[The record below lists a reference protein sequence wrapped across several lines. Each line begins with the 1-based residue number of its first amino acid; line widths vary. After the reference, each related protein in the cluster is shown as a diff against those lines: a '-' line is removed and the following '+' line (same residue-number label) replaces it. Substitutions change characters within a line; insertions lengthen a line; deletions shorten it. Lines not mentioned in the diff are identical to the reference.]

1 MERDLLELLGIVPL
15 LPLTGVAILL
25 LFGKRIGEPVAG
37 WIATGLMILAFLWSL
52 VMLIAMLSLP
62 EDARS
67 VTSVA
72 FTWLPVDQ
80 LQVEFGFLADPL
92 SITWCLLVTGVGSL
106 IFLYSIGYMHGDPNF
121 GRFFTYLSLFGGSML
136 LLVTG
141 SSYLLTFLGWEGVGL
156 CSYLLIAFWFER
168 SSAAVAGKKAFVTNR
183 VGDVG
188 FLLAMFILIAEF
200 GTLDYDATGA
210 AAPSAANDTA
220 TAVALLLL
228 LAAIGKSAQIPLFP
242 WLTDAM
248 EGPTPVSALIH
259 AATMVTAG
267 VYLVARAHPFF
278 EASGDALTV
287 VAWVGVLTALLA
299 GGAALVQPDIKRVLA
314 YSTISQLGFMF
325 LALGVQAYTA
335 AVFMVLMHAFFKG
348 CLFLGA
354 GSVIHGNEE
363 NQDIRIMGR
372 FRRFLPFTAIGM
384 TIAWLAIAGVPPFAG
399 FWAKDEILES
409 AFIAGDYGVWALGLI
424 AAVFTALYM
433 TRLIQLVFYGNERF
447 RDTGAPAVSGGSD
460 DDGRPGRPSS
470 NETPLAASTNG
481 DDDGPTTSDVVDPAD
496 SPEALGYD
504 PDFLPTVSFT
514 EATPRASRLHGHD
527 PHESSVI
534 MLVPILVLATLSIV
548 GGLINLPLDGL
559 DFLDQFLE
567 PVFAGVH
574 QPHPDTFVE
583 GLTLEG
589 IAVVFAL
596 IGIGIGLLLYWR
608 GLRNAAEDPIV
619 GHTGR
624 LAPALGHA
632 YYLDDGQAAFFDGP
646 GRATAEFL
654 DEDVD
659 QKVIDGSVNGIGRL
673 VRDAGEGLRHVQDG
687 LVRRYAL
694 GILLGAVAVLLFFL
708 VYVAR

>member
-1 MERDLLELLGIVPL
+1 MEHDLLELIGLVPL
-15 LPLTGVAILL
+15 LPLVGATILL
-25 LFGKRIGEPVAG
+25 FFGRRIGEPVAG
-37 WIATGLMILAFLWSL
+37 WIATGFMLLAFVWSI
-52 VMLIAMLSLP
+52 VMLVAILGLP
-62 EDARS
+62 DDERS
-67 VTSVA
+67 VTSIA

-80 LQVEFGFLADPL
+80 LHVDVGFLADPL
-92 SITWCLLVTGVGSL
+92 SITWILLVTGVGSL
-106 IFLYSIGYMHGDPNF
+106 IFLYSIGYMHRDPNF
-121 GRFFTYLSLFGGSML
+121 GRFFTYLSLFAGSML
-136 LLVTG
+136 ILVTG

-168 SSAAVAGKKAFVTNR
+168 PSAAVAGKKAFVTNR

-188 FLLAMFILIAEF
+188 FLIAMFILIKEF
-200 GTLDYDATGA
+200 GTLDYTATGA
-210 AAPSAANDTA
+210 AASGASQGTV

-228 LAAIGKSAQIPLFP
+228 LAAVGKSAQIPLFP

-299 GGAALVQPDIKRVLA
+299 GGAALMQPDIKRVLA
-314 YSTISQLGFMF
+314 YSTISQLGYMF

-354 GSVIHGNEE
+354 GSVIHGNED
-363 NQDIRIMGR
+363 NQDIRVMGR
-372 FRRFLPFTAIGM
+372 FRRFLPYTAIGM

-399 FWAKDEILES
+399 FWSKDEILES
-409 AFIAGDYGVWALGLI
+409 AFISGDYGVWVLGLI
-424 AAVFTALYM
+424 AAVFTGLYM

-447 RDTGAPAVSGGSD
+447 RSPVVAPSGGSD
-460 DDGRPGRPSS
+460 DDRPGRASS
-470 NETPLAASTNG
+470 GETPLAASTNG
-481 DDDGPTTSDVVDPAD
+481 GDDDPPAVEEIDPAD
-496 SPEALGYD
+496 APEALGYD
-504 PDFLPTVSFT
+504 PDFLPTVDFT
-514 EATPRASRLHGHD
+514 ETTPREPRLHGHD
-527 PHESSVI
+527 PHESPVI
-534 MLVPILVLATLSIV
+534 MLIPILVLATLSIF
-548 GGLINLPLDGL
+548 GGLINLPLQGL

-567 PVFAGVH
+567 PVFAGVD
-574 QPHPDTFVE
+574 QPHPDSFVE

-589 IAVVFAL
+589 IAVVLAL
-596 IGIGIGLLLYWR
+596 IGIGVGLALYRR
-608 GLRNAAEDPIV
+608 GLRNAAEDPIRE
-619 GHTGR
+619 HTGN
-624 LAPALGHA
+624 LGPVLGHA
-632 YYLDDGQAAFFDGP
+632 YYVDDAQAAFFGGP

-654 DEDVD
+654 DEEVD
-659 QKVIDGSVNGIGRL
+659 QKVIDGGVNGIARV
-673 VRDAGEGLRHVQDG
+673 VRDTGEGLRHVQDG

-694 GILLGAVAVLLFFL
+694 GILLGAVAVLLFLL

>member
-596 IGIGIGLLLYWR
+596 IGIGIGLLLYRR

>member
-1 MERDLLELLGIVPL
+1 
-15 LPLTGVAILL
+15 
-25 LFGKRIGEPVAG
+25 
-37 WIATGLMILAFLWSL
+37 
-52 VMLIAMLSLP
+52 
-62 EDARS
+62 
-67 VTSVA
+67 
-72 FTWLPVDQ
+72 
-80 LQVEFGFLADPL
+80 
-92 SITWCLLVTGVGSL
+92 
-106 IFLYSIGYMHGDPNF
+106 
-121 GRFFTYLSLFGGSML
+121 
-136 LLVTG
+136 
-141 SSYLLTFLGWEGVGL
+141 
-156 CSYLLIAFWFER
+156 
-168 SSAAVAGKKAFVTNR
+168 
-183 VGDVG
+183 
-188 FLLAMFILIAEF
+188 
-200 GTLDYDATGA
+200 
-210 AAPSAANDTA
+210 
-220 TAVALLLL
+220 
-228 LAAIGKSAQIPLFP
+228 
-242 WLTDAM
+242 
-248 EGPTPVSALIH
+248 
-259 AATMVTAG
+259 
-267 VYLVARAHPFF
+267 
-278 EASGDALTV
+278 
-287 VAWVGVLTALLA
+287 
-299 GGAALVQPDIKRVLA
+299 
-314 YSTISQLGFMF
+314 
-325 LALGVQAYTA
+325 
-335 AVFMVLMHAFFKG
+335 
-348 CLFLGA
+348 
-354 GSVIHGNEE
+354 
-363 NQDIRIMGR
+363 
-372 FRRFLPFTAIGM
+372 
-384 TIAWLAIAGVPPFAG
+384 
-399 FWAKDEILES
+399 
-409 AFIAGDYGVWALGLI
+409 
-424 AAVFTALYM
+424 
-433 TRLIQLVFYGNERF
+433 
-447 RDTGAPAVSGGSD
+447 
-460 DDGRPGRPSS
+460 
-470 NETPLAASTNG
+470 
-481 DDDGPTTSDVVDPAD
+481 VVDPAD

-596 IGIGIGLLLYWR
+596 IGIGIGLLLYRR